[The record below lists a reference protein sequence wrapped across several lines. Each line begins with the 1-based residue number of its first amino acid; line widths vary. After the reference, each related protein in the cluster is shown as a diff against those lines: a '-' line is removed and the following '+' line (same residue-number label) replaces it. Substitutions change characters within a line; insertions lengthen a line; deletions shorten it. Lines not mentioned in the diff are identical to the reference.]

1 VTLAGIGALV
11 WANTEEAKNRE
22 ATTQATRLMG
32 IAIAI
37 IISLVFIWPQIKS
50 ATSKS
55 VLMLFFVARRTGLT
69 VFIRELEDYR

>member
-1 VTLAGIGALV
+1 VTLAGIGAFD
-11 WANTEEAKNRE
+11 WANTGVTKNKE
-22 ATTQATRLMG
+22 TITPATRFWGVVL
-32 IAIAI
+32 
-37 IISLVFIWPQIKS
+37 ISANSLFFVWPQIKS